1 MATCHRTTAVPVSA
15 VPIEMTTSPHYHP
28 PCGFTRAELMNAAT
42 DLSSDSPVYKV
53 YFRPSADG
61 NILCASC
68 GLGVGYHRDAPTTPA
83 LAAAVYPAT
92 EVVQPQH
99 DADAVEGVMDGA
111 AVDGYRG
118 IVYAGIAG
126 LGLIFAAAALGTPV
140 MGQTTS
146 WASVQFTIWQL
157 ASSTSGRS
165 DCTAYMG
172 TTYSAWAFYIL
183 ATIMT
188 IIDIVVGFLSHF
200 APNTL
205 ARKIPYKSKSV
216 LLGCAIVTGIFS
228 GLAWILV
235 IVMVS
240 SKFCGSNPF
249 LRNFALG
256 ASPILMIVVFLC
268 SIGMGVVAKVMAPR
282 NRNEAQPA
290 P

>member
-1 MATCHRTTAVPVSA
+1 MATCNHPTAVPVSA

-28 PCGFTRAELMNAAT
+28 LCRFTQAELMNALT
-42 DLSSDSPVYKV
+42 DHSNDSPVYKV
-53 YFRPSADG
+53 YFRPTAAG
-61 NILCASC
+61 NIVCASC
-68 GLGVGYHRDAPTTPA
+68 GLGVGYHRDAPTAPA

-99 DADAVEGVMDGA
+99 DAVEGVMDGA

-118 IVYAGIAG
+118 MVYAGIAG
-126 LGLIFAAAALGTPV
+126 LGLIFAAAALGTPA
-140 MGQTTS
+140 MGQNTS
-146 WASVQFTIWQL
+146 RASYQFTIWQL
-157 ASSTSGRS
+157 ASSSSGRS

-183 ATIMT
+183 AMIMV

-200 APNTL
+200 APNAL
-205 ARKIPYKSKSV
+205 ARKIPYESKVV

-240 SKFCGSNPF
+240 AKFCGSSPF

-256 ASPILMIVVFLC
+256 ASPILMIIVFLC
-268 SIGMGVVAKVMAPR
+268 SIGMGVVARVMAPR
-282 NRNEAQPA
+282 NRNEARPA
-290 P
+290 A